1 MSACASAGPTLF
13 VKTWLSIPESW
24 SDVESRLCA
33 PRVRGIGPPDT
44 GFPLQ
49 VRTFSVAFWLV
60 TGLPAAA
67 FAHRPLDLDLEWG
80 RSPVVGDLTGTALGG
95 RAGDR
100 RFGAFRGLQLD
111 GVDAGLRLARG
122 LRLVG
127 RVEVGVNETF
137 GSTARGTGSPRE
149 TSKDVVMGA
158 CELGLR
164 VQPWRT
170 RVVRTFVSAGAGW
183 VGGGFIGIDTAAGAI
198 AIGDH
203 VFDPQVH
210 VQAGMDLKLSGG
222 WSFELRLP
230 FRYLWGPDLPLGAAT
245 VGFRHSM

>member
-1 MSACASAGPTLF
+1 M
-13 VKTWLSIPESW
+13 
-24 SDVESRLCA
+24 
-33 PRVRGIGPPDT
+33 
-44 GFPLQ
+44 
-49 VRTFSVAFWLV
+49 AFWLV
-60 TGLPAAA
+60 TSLPVAA

-95 RAGDR
+95 RAGDP

-111 GVDAGLRLARG
+111 GIDAGLRLARG

-137 GSTARGTGSPRE
+137 A
-149 TSKDVVMGA
+149 SKDVVMGA